1 MLGTI
6 VVYQFLSENESE
18 FGMFHLKTNDNKF
31 DRDREVDKSKTL
43 FAHYDL
49 AEVWR
54 QFKYRID
61 KAPAWSNFDFEQVVF
76 FHER

>member
-1 MLGTI
+1 MIINLIETG
-6 VVYQFLSENESE
+6 
-18 FGMFHLKTNDNKF
+18 K
-31 DRDREVDKSKTL
+31 VDKSKTL

-49 AEVWR
+49 AEVWH

>member
-1 MLGTI
+1 
-6 VVYQFLSENESE
+6 
-18 FGMFHLKTNDNKF
+18 MFHLKTNDNKF
-31 DRDREVDKSKTL
+31 DRDGEVDKSKTL

-61 KAPAWSNFDFEQVVF
+61 KAPA
-76 FHER
+76 